1 MANRGMNPEMMK
13 RIQQLQARLA
23 EAQQKLEETSVEASA
38 GGGAVTV
45 VMNAQ
50 PKLESITIQA
60 EVVDPSDVEMLQD
73 LIQAATNEALEKIRA
88 AQAQLMGGLNI
99 PGLPM

>member
-1 MANRGMNPEMMK
+1 MTNRGMNPEMMK
-13 RIQQLQARLA
+13 RVQQLQARLA

-88 AQAQLMGGLNI
+88 AQTQLMGNLNI

>member
-1 MANRGMNPEMMK
+1 MTNRGMDPKMMK

-45 VMNAQ
+45 VMSAQ

-60 EVVDPSDVEMLQD
+60 EVVDPNDVEMLQD
-73 LIQAATNEALEKIRA
+73 LIDAATNETLEKIRA
-88 AQAQLMGGLNI
+88 AQAQLMGGLDV